1 MDLFKKS
8 SAVGVSLTPERGL
21 EVAQIDFATGT
32 VLKYAVTPVDYYN
45 VNQREIADLD
55 RFKEAL
61 ADLLQQLEIPKGTEL
76 VMSFPAADFRVTEY
90 PQSWEEVQLSNAV
103 EDELT
108 ENFLFKDKDPGFDI
122 VELPGST
129 MQSKQVAYEAIS
141 QGMLI
146 EVARIVEDLGFKL
159 RAIDTSVNSVFN
171 ALLYLR
177 RIDTSDAEANW
188 NLLVIENNCCR
199 VMAMQGNSYKD
210 VYEEHISIGEVL
222 EEAENYTTV
231 LNAVEPILK
240 NLPAKYLCVVSKT
253 DVISAEIVANKLNV
267 SSAITYQEANKFC
280 TEPLINVSEGIDDMY
295 AGLISLDVIGAAI
308 YREISQFVPVT
319 FNLFNSSLGEVY
331 TNQQPPEIKIGDKKI
346 VFSNENLI
354 KAFLLILALLIIII
368 LLIFLLLNPQISKLK
383 GDSDAL
389 GQEISKLEQY
399 CNEHKEVLE
408 EKFDEG
414 YQVKTGLE
422 HNKAVYSYYTI
433 VGTEIPRKLWLTH
446 LKLGDKI
453 SIEGQADN
461 LESVYGF
468 FRSIKDYN
476 PESDIK
482 LQKLGLAASQGTE
495 SFDTESLLTSI
506 NADYYEFKISNEP
519 EIVPNDLK
527 KDTDDKNNSKS
538 DLPDLEPIKE

>member
-61 ADLLQQLEIPKGTEL
+61 ADLLQQLEISKGTEL

-146 EVARIVEDLGFKL
+146 EVARIVEDLGCKL

-389 GQEISKLEQY
+389 GQEISKLEQD
-399 CNEHKEVLE
+399 CNEHKDVLE

-422 HNKAVYSYYTI
+422 QNKAVYSYYTI

-527 KDTDDKNNSKS
+527 KDTDNKNNSKS